1 MTVRELIEELEAV
14 YNKDLPVA
22 YEHDGEFWS
31 LFQVDVVT
39 IKDDREVCLV
49 G

>member
-31 LFQVDVVT
+31 LFQVDVVM
-39 IKDDREVCLV
+39 IRDDKEVCLV